1 MKMKH
6 IAFILSLIL
15 INTTSFCCKSQKNF
29 NFLNI
34 QNRTSSLIFTDGEAT
49 LLPYFS
55 GENATNLY
63 TVYFLGRT
71 EREREYW
78 DVYNKNGFWKGKDSE
93 QMHIYIKDIE
103 QYINANI
110 KQYYIFAI
118 AIEKRM
124 IKETAENEFL
134 PNSAAVYKTYLLT
147 DGKWIAT
154 DSFNVQETPKET
166 AEYLIN
172 ILNKRSNGEVKLL
185 RDSLAEGS
193 IASCVRNGKQYVIDG
208 FILNLPGI
216 DEEDFKFEK
225 RNDTLYITPLTY
237 FTLDGTTLVIPK
249 DIRVINL
256 QESIIIGI
264 KQETTDDT
272 PAAWLDFSS
281 ERSRLIRNIK
291 QKYNL
296 WTSQKQEDYLYRHHW
311 STIKDLSIQFQK
323 TFYDK
328 IIENQIDY
336 KECCPEYIE
345 QAKQYLAMKK
355 ESVISFEQLHAYPQI
370 KGRTITLSYRKKQK
384 SRHIVIVE
392 TFK

>member
-1 MKMKH
+1 
-6 IAFILSLIL
+6 
-15 INTTSFCCKSQKNF
+15 
-29 NFLNI
+29 
-34 QNRTSSLIFTDGEAT
+34 LIFTDGEAT

-93 QMHIYIKDIE
+93 QMHIYTKDIE
-103 QYINANI
+103 RYINANI

-134 PNSAAVYKTYLLT
+134 PNSGAVYKTYLLT
-147 DGKWIAT
+147 DGKWIVT

-208 FILNLPGI
+208 FILNLPSI

-237 FTLDGTTLVIPK
+237 FTLDGTTLIVQK
-249 DIRVINL
+249 GIRVINL
-256 QESIIIGI
+256 RESIIIGI

-281 ERSRLIRNIK
+281 ERSRSIRNIK

-311 STIKDLSIQFQK
+311 PTIKDLSIQIQK

-355 ESVISFEQLHAYPQI
+355 ESVISFEQLHACPQI
-370 KGRTITLSYRKKQK
+370 KGRTITISYRKKQE

-392 TFK
+392 IFK

>member
-1 MKMKH
+1 MG
-6 IAFILSLIL
+6 L
-15 INTTSFCCKSQKNF
+15 
-29 NFLNI
+29 
-34 QNRTSSLIFTDGEAT
+34 FT
-49 LLPYFS
+49 
-55 GENATNLY
+55 
-63 TVYFLGRT
+63 
-71 EREREYW
+71 
-78 DVYNKNGFWKGKDSE
+78 
-93 QMHIYIKDIE
+93 
-103 QYINANI
+103 
-110 KQYYIFAI
+110 
-118 AIEKRM
+118 
-124 IKETAENEFL
+124 
-134 PNSAAVYKTYLLT
+134 
-147 DGKWIAT
+147 
-154 DSFNVQETPKET
+154 
-166 AEYLIN
+166 
-172 ILNKRSNGEVKLL
+172 
-185 RDSLAEGS
+185 
-193 IASCVRNGKQYVIDG
+193 
-208 FILNLPGI
+208 
-216 DEEDFKFEK
+216 K
-225 RNDTLYITPLTY
+225 RNDTLYITSLTY

-264 KQETTDDT
+264 IQETTDDT

-296 WTSQKQEDYLYRHHW
+296 WTSQKQEDYLYQHHW

-370 KGRTITLSYRKKQK
+370 KGRTITISYRKKQK